1 MLASMARGDRFRSL
15 MAPVRSAWHTVYGFA
30 ATASGLAFVLVV
42 LMLFGLVVRGV
53 STVVGAPL
61 PYVHDDP
68 NRIEWGGVAELV
80 GYGLAAAL
88 TLYVL
93 YAFAQRALP
102 AARAAATSTGSS
114 VPQLCSSLPCPAR
127 GWRLTTGIRPQPSSH
142 WFADMA
148 RSVSCEAYRLMT
160 STTARLAGPGTL
172 RTESLRRQVM
182 LSLPPAGDG
191 TTGRSVRVDAAVPT
205 VSNSG
210 LGQMI
215 EFTWLTGPLA
225 YVGCA
230 FAFRDR
236 RTGRSQRARDRAP
249 GDPRTRVPLPR
260 ARSTPVRQSHDA

>member
-30 ATASGLAFVLVV
+30 ATVSGLAFVLVV

-102 AARAAATSTGSS
+102 ATGRGYLDRVIGAAAVLLLAVSGAW
-114 VPQLCSSLPCPAR
+114 VAIDNWDPAAAIFALVCGYGAVRVMR
-127 GWRLTTGIRPQPSSH
+127 G
-142 WFADMA
+142 
-148 RSVSCEAYRLMT
+148 
-160 STTARLAGPGTL
+160 
-172 RTESLRRQVM
+172 
-182 LSLPPAGDG
+182 LPPDDEHDREVGG
-191 TTGRSVRVDAAVPT
+191 
-205 VSNSG
+205 SG
-210 LGQMI
+210 H
-215 EFTWLTGPLA
+215 PA
-225 YVGCA
+225 N
-230 FAFRDR
+230 
-236 RTGRSQRARDRAP
+236 
-249 GDPRTRVPLPR
+249 
-260 ARSTPVRQSHDA
+260 